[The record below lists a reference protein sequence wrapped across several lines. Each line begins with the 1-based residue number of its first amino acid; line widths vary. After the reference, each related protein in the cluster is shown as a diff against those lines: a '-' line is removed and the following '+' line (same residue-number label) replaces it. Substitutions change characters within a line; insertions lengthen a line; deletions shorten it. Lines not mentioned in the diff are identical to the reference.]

1 MRMRVDVHIC
11 VCIYICI
18 YFGLSD
24 ITFLKIVLAIVLAS
38 VSAMI
43 AFYFLALFAGAPP
56 MAEGAHAFGHIIAV
70 TLPEDVPWWPWR
82 IPIAGT
88 TMSRVDSI
96 SG

>member
-1 MRMRVDVHIC
+1 MYLHLYLFWLKYPFLRIVHA
-11 VCIYICI
+11 
-18 YFGLSD
+18 
-24 ITFLKIVLAIVLAS
+24 IVAIVLAS

-43 AFYFLALFAGAPP
+43 AFYFLALFAGAP
-56 MAEGAHAFGHIIAV
+56 MAGGAHAFGHIIAV